1 MLTLSRRP
9 GERLLIGGDIEIF
22 VVSIVGGAVK
32 LAIRAPRHVRVLR
45 DELVLRLPTF
55 ALVPDSQVLDPR
67 LV

>member
-45 DELVLRLPTF
+45 DELDRSPS
-55 ALVPDSQVLDPR
+55 PSERDPADAPSAQGG
-67 LV
+67 